1 MSEHESDQKLS
12 ALDAVPS
19 DLKNLS
25 EKERM
30 ELRAKKFGVVDRP
43 KEDDDRRSNNRNN
56 RRKSD
61 YYRDDDLRDQFGRER
76 RPADRRKSE
85 GNDNRNNRK
94 RRRGEDEE
102 DEYDKYNNAG
112 YDDRGKRRKL
122 SNDVEEKREVFKIA
136 SMPRESF
143 DYEETHPDLVNSDVD
158 DPSRMSFAG
167 YCPEEDIRALW
178 GQKNRLDDLFDSGQ
192 DKIYYQV
199 RDSIFPQDKKGSS
212 RFSNR
217 AGDKLWEV
225 HEAVDLFEGIE
236 KTTFIDLC
244 GGPGAFSQMLLERAP
259 APSFGYGMTLKVPM
273 TPSSD
278 VWYRQ
283 LETDRNFTITYGE
296 DGTGDV
302 YKSTNLE
309 ALKTLVEKEE
319 INIFVSDG
327 GFRIRKNEKGE
338 HMENY
343 QELFSG
349 RIVLSEFLAALKTLH
364 TGGHFVC
371 KLFDSFSHLTI
382 SLVYLTSQL
391 FKDCYIVKPLRSRI
405 VNSERYLVGK
415 FLKEKDAKFEDVI
428 AVVDK
433 LHQNCEENKSPF
445 SAVPLHYMQGDGTF
459 LEGIKEMITVICNK
473 QTKALKLIMDEI
485 DFKMNKM
492 NFTRTISNDMAAES
506 TNNISAS
513 SAPKKEDTMD
523 IEVTESNNNEGM
535 AVDQQ
540 KVEIIDV

>member
-302 YKSTNLE
+302 YKSANLE

-445 SAVPLHYMQGDGTF
+445 SAVPLNYMQGDGTF

-535 AVDQQ
+535 AVDQE